1 MSSLFKLIKIDSLI
15 LLALAQISI
24 KYGILRPFNIPFTLN
39 SFGFSLLV
47 LSSVCLLAAGNVI
60 IAINN
65 KELSKYRISEKNAFR
80 WFIGLNCI
88 GVILG
93 FYLSNLIQRPG
104 FIALFIITSGLFYM
118 YSTYIREY
126 LVVKNLI
133 IALLAALSIIVIAI
147 FELLPLITEKNKDSI
162 KIVFSIITDYAVFG
176 FIIILIME
184 LVKDCIHLDR
194 DHNLGVKTIP
204 TVLGKDRSL
213 KLVGLFGVLSI
224 AAVIYYMYTYLFSS
238 TKAVIIVL
246 IIIVAPLLFFIIKSF
261 NADKTKDIRIMKLLL
276 QLVIFT
282 SATTLLALPY
292 IIQKV

>member
-1 MSSLFKLIKIDSLI
+1 MLSLFKLVKIDSLI

-39 SFGFSLLV
+39 GFGFSLLI

-60 IAINN
+60 ITINN
-65 KELSKYRISEKNAFR
+65 GELSKYRFSEKNAFR

-104 FIALFIITSGLFYM
+104 FIALFIITSGLFYI
-118 YSTYIREY
+118 YSSYIKEY

-133 IALLAALSIIVIAI
+133 ISLLAALSIIVIAI

-162 KIVFSIITDYAVFG
+162 NIVFSIITDYAVFG
-176 FIIILIME
+176 FILIFIME

-194 DHNLGVKTIP
+194 DHNLGLKTIP
-204 TVLGKDRSL
+204 SVLGKDRSL
-213 KLVGLFGVLSI
+213 KLIGLLGVISI
-224 AAVIYYMYTYLFSS
+224 AAVIYYIYTYLFSS
-238 TKAVIIVL
+238 TNAVILVL
-246 IIIVAPLLFFIIKSF
+246 AIIIAPLLFFTIKSF
-261 NADKTKDIRIMKLLL
+261 NSDKTKDLKMMKLLL
-276 QLVIFT
+276 QLVTHLTHNDMLKRGLCSFEC
-282 SATTLLALPY
+282 
-292 IIQKV
+292 

>member
-1 MSSLFKLIKIDSLI
+1 MLSLFKLIKIDSLI

-176 FIIILIME
+176 FIIILIIE

-194 DHNLGVKTIP
+194 DHNLGLKTIP

-213 KLVGLFGVLSI
+213 KLVGLLGVLSI

>member
-88 GVILG
+88 GVLLG

-194 DHNLGVKTIP
+194 DHNLGLKTIP